1 MTTAPVLIEAPVSR
15 GRGIAPVV
23 RRTVVTRDGVRL
35 AVRDYPASDGVE
47 HTVVLLH
54 GFCLSQTSWNLQ
66 IRQLRRAYGD
76 RVRVISYDHRGH
88 GLSESAPVGTYT
100 IKQLALDHADVVEAT
115 GVAGPTTLGGHSM
128 GAMTV
133 LEFMALPAAERL
145 NPTGLVLVAG
155 AAGRLCERGVGR
167 LLSTPALGL
176 LAEVIDRAPHRAAE
190 RAVRAVVRPLCES
203 LGRFC
208 GCGSDDR
215 DTLASTAAE
224 AIHRARVTT
233 AAGFLA
239 SLKTFDQ
246 YRILGS
252 ISADTAVISGGL
264 DALTPAAHAR
274 DLASG
279 IAGARSVHVPGAGH
293 MLLHEAADVVTS
305 ALAGTIHPH
314 CGPFGSALTAAG
326 VS

>member
-1 MTTAPVLIEAPVSR
+1 MTTAPVLVENQAAR
-15 GRGIAPVV
+15 GRVDPPAV

-35 AVRDYPASDGVE
+35 AVRDYPASKGVE

-54 GFCLSQTSWNLQ
+54 GFCLSQTSWNIQ
-66 IRQLRRAYGD
+66 IRHLRRAYGD

-88 GLSESAPVGTYT
+88 GLSESAPVCTYT
-100 IKQLALDHADVVEAT
+100 IKQLARDHADVLDAT

-128 GAMTV
+128 GAMTA
-133 LEFMALPAAERL
+133 LEFLALPAAERL
-145 NPTGLVLVAG
+145 EPTGLVLVAG
-155 AAGRLCERGVGR
+155 AAGLLCERGVGR
-167 LLSTPALGL
+167 LLSAPALGL
-176 LAEVIDRAPHRAAE
+176 LAEVIDRAPHRATE

-246 YRILGS
+246 YSILAS

-274 DLASG
+274 DLAKG
-279 IAGARSVHVPGAGH
+279 IAGSRSVHVPGAGH
-293 MLLHEAADVVTS
+293 MLLHEAADVVTRALASTIHPQRVRSVS
-305 ALAGTIHPH
+305 ALAM
-314 CGPFGSALTAAG
+314 AG